1 MKIES
6 VMLGI
11 DKRIWA
17 VLADL
22 CILGACVFYRSLI
35 ELSKR
40 LFPVCAFRA
49 VTGVLCPIC
58 GGTHAVECLFRG
70 DVAGAVRYNSYVLV
84 LGIYA
89 LVILIAWNVYCFW
102 ENDRAKR
109 LLRNLVHYR
118 VVIALGILAG
128 IFMVVHNI
136 VLFLAG

>member
-6 VMLGI
+6 IMLGI

-17 VLADL
+17 VLTDL

-35 ELSKR
+35 ELSK
-40 LFPVCAFRA
+40 LLSPVCAFRA
-49 VTGVLCPIC
+49 VTGVLCPVC

-70 DVAGAVRYNSYVLV
+70 DIAGAARHNSYVLV

-89 LVILIAWNVYCFW
+89 MVVLITWNVYCFC
-102 ENDRAKR
+102 ENERAKR
-109 LLRNLVHYR
+109 LLYHLVHYR